1 MAYAVGKKNI
11 KNCNE
16 FLIRNG
22 NFSLWLV
29 TGDERFQVLGEFF
42 TFYMLRSYQF
52 GRAKGEYPKT
62 LIIKTWKSGN
72 ADSFTLVLASLI
84 IISMFKVSWGKIVK
98 LKYQC

>member
-52 GRAKGEYPKT
+52 GRAT
-62 LIIKTWKSGN
+62 F
-72 ADSFTLVLASLI
+72 DLASLI
-84 IISMFKVSWGKIVK
+84 IISIDVYNEDIN
-98 LKYQC
+98 LKFYPSSSP